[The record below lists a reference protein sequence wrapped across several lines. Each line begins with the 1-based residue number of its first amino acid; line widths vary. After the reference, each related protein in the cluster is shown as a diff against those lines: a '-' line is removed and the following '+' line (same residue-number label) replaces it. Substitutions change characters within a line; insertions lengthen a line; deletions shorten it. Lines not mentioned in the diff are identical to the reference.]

1 MATFRGM
8 VQGNRG
14 QSTRLGTANS
24 GLQVEAQSWR
34 GKVEVFLKTGRR
46 ADSIVWSVY
55 INKHE
60 GAGPSRQLI
69 AEGEFK

>member
-8 VQGNRG
+8 VQGNTG
-14 QSTRLGTANS
+14 QATRLGTANS
-24 GLQVEAQSWR
+24 GLRVEAQSWR
-34 GKVEVFLKTGRR
+34 GKVEVFLTDLAG
-46 ADSIVWSVY
+46 DSTAWSVY
-55 INKHE
+55 VNKHE